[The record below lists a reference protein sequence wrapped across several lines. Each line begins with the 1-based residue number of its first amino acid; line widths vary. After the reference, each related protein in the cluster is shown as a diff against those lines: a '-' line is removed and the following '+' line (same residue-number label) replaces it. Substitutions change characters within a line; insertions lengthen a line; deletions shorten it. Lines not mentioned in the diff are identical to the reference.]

1 MVILFRK
8 LSKRIDRLEQENIKL
23 VEQNKMLDSINSS
36 NNEEIRKLKE
46 ILVSLK
52 AELDEKYKLLDEL
65 KLEVQNLKDD
75 GVSPQ
80 QLIREYLLGEEGGS
94 KWRSKNN

>member
-36 NNEEIRKLKE
+36 NSEEIRKLKE

-80 QLIREYLLGEEGGS
+80 QLIREYLLGEEGGN
-94 KWRSKNN
+94 K